1 MCVFG
6 RVQRVMFRDSA
17 RRRAK
22 GLGLVGYVKNLDNGS
37 VEIIT
42 KGEKEKVSELFEWAK
57 RGPLFARVDKFEID
71 AISTPRDFKDFVIE
85 Y

>member
-1 MCVFG
+1 MRVYG
-6 RVQRVMFRDSA
+6 RVQRVMFRDSI
-17 RRRAK
+17 RRRAQS
-22 GLGLVGYVKNLDNGS
+22 LGLAGYVKNLSDGS

-42 KGEKEKVSELFEWAK
+42 KGEQEKVKELFEWAK

-71 AISTPRDFKDFVIE
+71 TVSVPKNFQDFTIE